1 MFIVA
6 YNSIVFLPHYI
17 LHQGAIVGDEPC
29 LPVGDVALN
38 VSSSKFDDVAANA
51 SKVYFSVH
59 LLVAYFIVSFVHI
72 IHFSEFLFLSDY

>member
-6 YNSIVFLPHYI
+6 HNSIFLPHYI
-17 LHQGAIVGDEPC
+17 LNQGAIVGDEPC

-59 LLVAYFIVSFVHI
+59 IFGSLFFIVSFVHI
-72 IHFSEFLFLSDY
+72 IHFF